1 MIDTSAI
8 TGKTQEQEG
17 HEPAQPQE
25 PAEPTP
31 VQQQEPESQ
40 QEQQTQGPEPQQEQ
54 QTQGPEPQQEQPQES
69 QTEQAQEQEGQAEQ
83 QDEAPEQD
91 TIFNGMSYIELIATA
106 FMLGSLTLLVLT
118 RSAFSIKAF
127 GISILVAFL
136 IECCKPMRK

>member
-17 HEPAQPQE
+17 QEPAQPLEQ
-25 PAEPTP
+25 AEQTP
-31 VQQQEPESQ
+31 VQQHEPESQ
-40 QEQQTQGPEPQQEQ
+40 QEQQA
-54 QTQGPEPQQEQPQES
+54 QGPEPQQEQPQES

>member
-1 MIDTSAI
+1 MIDTGAI
-8 TGKTQEQEG
+8 TGKTQEQEQQ
-17 HEPAQPQE
+17 ETQEQE

-40 QEQQTQGPEPQQEQ
+40 QEQQAQGPES
-54 QTQGPEPQQEQPQES
+54 QQEQPQES

-136 IECCKPMRK
+136 IECCKPMHK

>member
-31 VQQQEPESQ
+31 VQQQEPES
-40 QEQQTQGPEPQQEQ
+40 QQEQ